1 VSAAPGSRRWTA
13 PRRRGPAALS
23 EQLLTASVLL
33 LLHDGPATSEEVCDG
48 LAPFG
53 LHEHPDALQR
63 RLESMEEV
71 GLVFSTWGPAASAPE
86 RHTFHIAP
94 EGMQWLRHAAGAL
107 ETTEFFLGAFV
118 ARCAERCLTQTSQGR
133 SPPGCS

>member
-1 VSAAPGSRRWTA
+1 V
-13 PRRRGPAALS
+13 PAALS

-33 LLHDGPATSEEVCDG
+33 LLHDSPATSEDVCAE

-53 LHEHPDALQR
+53 LHEQQTALQR
-63 RLESMEEV
+63 RLESMEDA

-94 EGMQWLRHAAGAL
+94 EGMQWLRHAAGEL
-107 ETTEFFLGAFV
+107 ESTEFFLGAFV
-118 ARCAERCLTQTSQGR
+118 ARCAERCLTQTSHGR
-133 SPPGCS
+133 SRPGWS